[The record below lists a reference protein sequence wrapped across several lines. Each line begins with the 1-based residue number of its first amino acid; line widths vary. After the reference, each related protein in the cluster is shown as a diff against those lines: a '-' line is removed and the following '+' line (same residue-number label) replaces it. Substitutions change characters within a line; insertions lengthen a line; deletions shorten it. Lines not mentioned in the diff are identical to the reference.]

1 VPDAECVPGAE
12 PVTVGLPVVYA
23 DDRTADHNATDQ
35 RAADHN
41 ATDDNATDHRA
52 TDDNATDHNATDH
65 NATDQ
70 RATDDNATD
79 RLGFERWQHEPDRPA
94 DNRGFHGLA
103 AGGPG
108 P

>member
-41 ATDDNATDHRA
+41 ATDDNATD
-52 TDDNATDHNATDH
+52 
-65 NATDQ
+65 
-70 RATDDNATD
+70 